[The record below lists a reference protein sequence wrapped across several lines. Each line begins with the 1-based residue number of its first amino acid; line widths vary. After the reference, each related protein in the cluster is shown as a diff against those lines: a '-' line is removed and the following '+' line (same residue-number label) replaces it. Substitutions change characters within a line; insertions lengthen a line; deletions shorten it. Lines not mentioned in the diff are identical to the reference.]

1 MGWSGMVAALP
12 CLLRASTI
20 QFHSIPFSDF
30 SAFMI
35 FAGRVAG

>member
-20 QFHSIPFSDF
+20 QFHLVILVPSWFLRD
-30 SAFMI
+30 
-35 FAGRVAG
+35 G